1 MKAIVVH
8 SEKGT
13 VDLIWEEIP
22 DVSPGPD
29 DVLLDIHATAVN
41 RADLLQAR
49 GLYPAPPGD
58 SPILGLELAGQ
69 VQAVGRKVEAWVP
82 GDRVCALAPGGGYAE
97 QAVLPQGLLI
107 PLPDSWSYVRGA
119 AVPEVWLTAYSN
131 LCQEGAMRAGE
142 NVLVHAG
149 ASGVGTAAI
158 QIGRELGARIVVTAG
173 SDKKLARC
181 RDLGAVMAIN
191 YQRDDFAAAVMTVT
205 DNQGVDLI
213 LDCVGGPYLEKN
225 IAVLKPYGRLIT
237 IGVLGGATASLD
249 MAAVLMKSLTVKGT
263 RLRARSREEKAHL
276 TREFRDRIWPLMVA
290 GKITPVVDRVFPIT
304 SAGAAHQ
311 YVKEN
316 RNIGKVILEVRPA
329 LQ

>member
-8 SEKGT
+8 NEKGT

-69 VQAVGRKVEAWVP
+69 IQAVGRKVEAWVP

-107 PLPDSWSYVRGA
+107 PLPDSWSYVKGA
-119 AVPEVWLTAYSN
+119 AVPEVWLTAYTN

-142 NVLVHAG
+142 TVLVHAG

-173 SDKKLARC
+173 SDKKLDRC
-181 RDLGAVMAIN
+181 RELGAVMAIN
-191 YQRDDFAAAVMTVT
+191 YQRDDFAAAVMTFT

-225 IAVLKPYGRLIT
+225 IAILKPYGRLIT
-237 IGVLGGATASLD
+237 IGVMGGAKASLD

-263 RLRARSREEKAHL
+263 RLRARSREEKVHL

-316 RNIGKVILEVRPA
+316 RNIGKVVLEVRPA

>member
-8 SEKGT
+8 NEKGA

-69 VQAVGRKVEAWVP
+69 IQAVGKNVETWVP

-107 PLPDSWSYVRGA
+107 PLPDSWSYAKGA
-119 AVPEVWLTAYSN
+119 AVPEVWLTAYAN
-131 LCQEGAMRAGE
+131 LCQEGAMGAGE
-142 NVLVHAG
+142 TVLVHAG

-158 QIGRELGARIVVTAG
+158 QIGRELDTRIVVTAG

-181 RDLGAVMAIN
+181 RELGAVLAIN
-191 YQRDDFAAAVMTVT
+191 YQRDDFAAAVMNFT

-225 IAVLKPYGRLIT
+225 IAILKPYGRLIT
-237 IGVLGGATASLD
+237 IGVMGGTKASLD

-263 RLRARSREEKAHL
+263 RLRARSREEKVHL
-276 TREFRDRIWPLMVA
+276 TREFRDLIWPLMVA

-304 SAGAAHQ
+304 SAGVAHQ

-316 RNIGKVILEVRPA
+316 RNIGKVVLEVRPA

>member
-8 SEKGT
+8 NHKDAI
-13 VDLIWEEIP
+13 DLIWEEIP
-22 DVSPGPD
+22 DVAPGPD

-69 VQAVGRKVEAWVP
+69 IQAVGRNVEAWVP
-82 GDRVCALAPGGGYAE
+82 GDRICALAPGGGYAE

-119 AVPEVWLTAYSN
+119 AVPEVWLTAYAN
-131 LCQEGAMRAGE
+131 LCLEGAMRAGE
-142 NVLVHAG
+142 TVLVHAG

-158 QIGRELGARIVVTAG
+158 QIGRELGARIAVTAG
-173 SDKKLARC
+173 SDQKLARC
-181 RDLGAVMAIN
+181 RELGAVLAIN
-191 YQRDDFAAAVMTVT
+191 YHLDDFAAAVMSFT

-225 IAVLKPYGRLIT
+225 IAILKPYGRLIT
-237 IGVLGGATASLD
+237 IGVMGGAKASLD
-249 MAAVLMKSLTVKGT
+249 MAAVLMKSLTLKGT
-263 RLRARSREEKAHL
+263 RLRARPREEKTQL
-276 TREFRDRIWPLMVA
+276 TREFRDRIWPLLVA

-316 RNIGKVILEVRPA
+316 RNIGKVILEVRPGG
-329 LQ
+329 Q